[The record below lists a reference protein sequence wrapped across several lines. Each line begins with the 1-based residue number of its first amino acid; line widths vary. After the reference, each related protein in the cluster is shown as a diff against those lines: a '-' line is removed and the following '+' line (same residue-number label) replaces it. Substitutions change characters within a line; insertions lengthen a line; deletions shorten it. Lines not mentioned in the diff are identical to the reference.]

1 MITPGR
7 LDVGLVGTGK
17 AIPVIARALAGAGH
31 FAWTITEPLPADR
44 ERVVSMLRGVSIRP
58 ASEVIQAADLVV
70 LCVDDG
76 SLPQLVQSLAGY
88 WKPGQIVMHTSLEH
102 GIGVLEPA
110 ANEGVIPLAVSP
122 VIEFTGTSLDLHRM
136 KDAHF
141 AVTATPMALP
151 IAHAL
156 TVEMGGEPLV
166 IAEEDRAAFAE
177 ATSTVADFSRAII
190 EQAAFRLSEIGV
202 EHPGVVLR
210 AVAHSAVEE
219 ALRRASDGAV
229 DPMTQWLEDELDSR
243 DEDDSRTDDNSHD

>member
-17 AIPVIARALAGAGH
+17 AIPVMARALAGAGH

-44 ERVVSMLRGVSIRP
+44 ERVVSMLRGVSIRS
-58 ASEVIQAADLVV
+58 AAEVIQASDLVV
-70 LCVDDG
+70 LCGDDG
-76 SLPQLVQSLAGY
+76 SLPQLVESLAGY
-88 WKPGQIVMHTSLEH
+88 WKPGQIVLHTSLEH
-102 GIGVLEPA
+102 GIDVLQPA

-122 VIEFTGTSLDLHRM
+122 IIEFTGTSLDLHRM

-166 IAEEDRAAFAE
+166 VNEEDRATFAE
-177 ATSTVADFSRAII
+177 AASSVADFTRAII
-190 EQAAFRLSEIGV
+190 EQAAFRLTEIGV
-202 EHPGVVLR
+202 ERPGTVLR
-210 AVAHSAVEE
+210 ALAHSAVEE

-229 DPMTQWLEDELDSR
+229 DPMAMWLEDELDSPER
-243 DEDDSRTDDNSHD
+243 EDDTDD